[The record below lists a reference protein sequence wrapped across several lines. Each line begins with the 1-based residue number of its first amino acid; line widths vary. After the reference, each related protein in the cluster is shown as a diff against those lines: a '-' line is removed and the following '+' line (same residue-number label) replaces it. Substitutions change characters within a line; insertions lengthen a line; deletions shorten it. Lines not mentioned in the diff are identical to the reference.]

1 MASITVVKP
10 VPTVILMEK
19 PVVIMVVTAGRT
31 I

>member
-1 MASITVVKP
+1 